1 MVQGVNH
8 VSTWLETTSVTAVKE
23 ENREEHER
31 KGISGSEAYRK
42 VRLLMLSLHRQIPTP
57 AGGGA
62 EAACGFRTQKRPVY
76 AHRREAGKELH
87 KLALC
92 TG

>member
-1 MVQGVNH
+1 
-8 VSTWLETTSVTAVKE
+8 
-23 ENREEHER
+23 
-31 KGISGSEAYRK
+31 
-42 VRLLMLSLHRQIPTP
+42 MLSLHRQIPTP

-62 EAACGFRTQKRPVY
+62 EAACGFRTQKRPMY

-92 TG
+92 TGLKAEITS